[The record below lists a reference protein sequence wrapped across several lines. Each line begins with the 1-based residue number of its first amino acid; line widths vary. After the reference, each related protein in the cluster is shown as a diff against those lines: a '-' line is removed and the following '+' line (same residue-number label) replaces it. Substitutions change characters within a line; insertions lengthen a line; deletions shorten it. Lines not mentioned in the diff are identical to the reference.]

1 MSDQDQE
8 LDSYFDENNSG
19 TVEQQQETK
28 GHPAWDEILSTVPP
42 EFHHLITPTLEKW
55 DSGVQKKIQD
65 LHSQID
71 PYREIIEDIDPEV
84 VDMALKLAEAV
95 QADPRAV
102 YQQLAEAYGFDSSE
116 QGVTEMENTME
127 DLFNDGSETAQLAAA
142 LAEQRSMLEQLQL
155 ERQAEVEAFAQ
166 AQEDAQLDELLDEY
180 IDALHEEYGDF
191 NDDFVITL
199 MGNGLD
205 GEEAVQEFFS
215 IVAEAS
221 GAQQQSS
228 ESSSAPAVLGSG
240 GNIPSSAVDPSK
252 LNPSQTSELVAQL
265 LAMEN
270 QD

>member
-8 LDSYFDENNSG
+8 LDFDINEDNSG
-19 TVEQQQETK
+19 TVEQQQEIK
-28 GHPAWDEILSTVPP
+28 GHPAWDEILSTVPQ

-102 YQQLAEAYGFDSSE
+102 YEQLAEAYGFDSSE
-116 QGVTEMENTME
+116 QGVTEMENTVE
-127 DLFNDGSETAQLAAA
+127 DLFNDGSDTAQLANA
-142 LAEQRSMLEQLQL
+142 LAEQRAMLEQLQQ
-155 ERQAEVEAFAQ
+155 ERQAELEAIAQ
-166 AQEDAQLDELLDEY
+166 AQEEAELDELLDEY
-180 IDALHEEYGDF
+180 IDALHQEYGDF
-191 NDDFVITL
+191 NEDFVITL

-205 GEEAVQEFFS
+205 GEEAVKEFFS
-215 IVAEAS
+215 IVQEAS
-221 GAQQQSS
+221 QAQQPS
-228 ESSSAPAVLGSG
+228 ESSSAPTVLGSG
-240 GNIPSSAVDPSK
+240 GNIPSNAIDPSK

-265 LAMEN
+265 LAMED

>member
-8 LDSYFDENNSG
+8 FDFDFDEDNSG
-19 TVEQQQETK
+19 TVEQQETK

-71 PYREIIEDIDPEV
+71 PYREVIEDIDPEV
-84 VDMALKLAEAV
+84 IDMALKLAEAV

-116 QGVTEMENTME
+116 QGVTEMENTVE
-127 DLFNDGSETAQLAAA
+127 DLFYDGSETAQLAAA

-215 IVAEAS
+215 IVEEAS
-221 GAQQQSS
+221 GAQYQS

-265 LAMEN
+265 LAMED

>member
-8 LDSYFDENNSG
+8 FDFDFDEDNSG
-19 TVEQQQETK
+19 TVEQQETK

-127 DLFNDGSETAQLAAA
+127 DLFYDGSENAQFAIA

-155 ERQAEVEAFAQ
+155 ERQAEVEAYAQ
-166 AQEDAQLDELLDEY
+166 AQEDQQLDELLTEY

-205 GEEAVQEFFS
+205 GEEAVEEFFS

-221 GAQQQSS
+221 GAQQQPS

-240 GNIPSSAVDPSK
+240 GNIPSSAIDPSK